1 MNIDIIFMKNISLQG
16 PSRWL
21 LPTEAQRNHRYVS
34 SNRGDRGG
42 GSL

>member
-1 MNIDIIFMKNISLQG
+1 MNIDIIFMKNFSFQG

-21 LPTEAQRNHRYVS
+21 LPTEAQCNHRYITS
-34 SNRGDRGG
+34 YRGDRGG